1 MISNMQLHEMRIT
14 NIHAKI
20 DEIMNYMNVNDKTK
34 IVYLEK
40 IIQKIKDKN
49 NVK

>member
-1 MISNMQLHEMRIT
+1 MRIT